1 MSNYPP
7 GAADDR
13 DAPYNQELP
22 QQVEVSVSE
31 ILKKET
37 TIDACSGHWVKEFEY
52 EADEGR
58 SIATS
63 FYETGNIE
71 EDFHSQCRTAS
82 QCLADCCEVLRELIK
97 HGFTFSAKGNL
108 YLRQL
113 LSDCEDWEQEKLEIE
128 ET

>member
-37 TIDACSGHWVKEFEY
+37 TIDSCSGHWVNEFEY
-52 EADEGR
+52 EPDEGR

-71 EDFHSQCRTAS
+71 EDFHSQCRTAE
-82 QCLADCCEVLRELIK
+82 QCLNDCAKVLKALYAADISFVNHVDIRALYHDCC
-97 HGFTFSAKGNL
+97 G
-108 YLRQL
+108 
-113 LSDCEDWEQEKLEIE
+113 WEQEEISIE
-128 ET
+128 EV